1 MRNDHSNRNK
11 DNGNNHNKSTLR
23 RLGIVLFLFVLILG
37 CATAFAHPMGN
48 FSVNHYSKIKIGQQS
63 IEIQYLID
71 MAEIPTFQESRQFDL
86 TPKAD
91 DSNAVRYLDRQE
103 QLFKE
108 GLSLESDGQSVRLE
122 TLSRQIVFSDG
133 AGGLP
138 TMKIGFVF
146 RGQPGVSTGGHKL
159 SYIDNNFPG
168 RSGWKEIVVLG
179 DGVAIVD
186 SSAPASDRSHE
197 LSNYSSDA
205 LNSPPQQ
212 LSALADF
219 RTPPKG
225 SEPQLS
231 SAAIRTTSSRAIPP
245 PRPSAHQKSAPSL
258 PLQRQRRSSGVT
270 TSGVIASRVITS
282 GAITLSDPSAQS
294 SPRSMAASTVSPLS
308 LTTRAQNTPRSRFT
322 ELILTQGKLSFWVL
336 FSAALIAA
344 GLGALHALEPGH
356 GKTIVAAYLVGSRGT
371 ARHAVLLG
379 IVVTAAHTAGVYLL
393 GVLTLYASRYIVPEQ
408 LYPWLGAISGLSIAA
423 LGIFIFLRH
432 WTGETGEHSHA
443 PGEKHSHWFV
453 SMFKQA
459 TFKSTPTEP
468 ANRTAVSTD
477 TKPVE
482 HALSLRE
489 LCLLGITGGIV
500 PCPAALVVL
509 LSAFSLH
516 RIGFGLFLITAFSLG
531 LAAVLVTVGLMMVY
545 AKRVMST
552 RLRTGNTALRFLP
565 ILSSAFMI
573 LLGLGITASAV
584 ASVHIG
590 NGLLSQDF
598 LSHHFLSHDFLS
610 KDKLVPFVTV
620 ILLGLFLGMRH
631 STDADHVVAVSTIVS
646 RQRSIGSSATIG
658 LLWGL
663 GHTITIFLVGCAI
676 IIFGVVIPPRLGLS
690 MEFCVAL
697 MLVSL
702 GVLNLTGVMRRLT
715 ERLTPIKEPSA
726 TSQSMVSLCSYSTA
740 TRKRTPRFF
749 SRMQLR
755 LDRTIG
761 DRTIGKIGLYQTI
774 RPLIVGLVHG
784 LAGSAAVALLVLS
797 TIKSPLWST
806 AYLLV
811 FGFGTMVGMMFMT
824 AAISVPLVY
833 TGKRF
838 SRVNRHLAAISGL
851 ASMAFGMFL
860 VYHIGFVDGLFTS
873 QVHWIPQ

>member
-186 SSAPASDRSHE
+186 SAAPASDRSHA

-212 LSALADF
+212 LSALVDF

-258 PLQRQRRSSGVT
+258 PLQRQRRSSGGPA
-270 TSGVIASRVITS
+270 SGVIASRVIAS

-371 ARHAVLLG
+371 ATHAVLLG

-393 GVLTLYASRYIVPEQ
+393 GAATLYASRYIVPEQ
-408 LYPWLGAISGLSIAA
+408 LYPWLGAISGLSVAG

-432 WTGETGEHSHA
+432 WTGESVEHSHA
-443 PGEKHSHWFV
+443 PGEQHSHWFLA
-453 SMFKQA
+453 MFKPV
-459 TFKSTPTEP
+459 TPAEP
-468 ANRTAVSTD
+468 KIERT
-477 TKPVE
+477 
-482 HALSLRE
+482 LSLRE
-489 LCLLGITGGIV
+489 LCMLGITGGIV

-516 RIGFGLFLITAFSLG
+516 RIGFGLFLITAFSFG
-531 LAAVLVTVGLMMVY
+531 LAAVLVIVGLTMVY
-545 AKRVMST
+545 AKRVMSA
-552 RLRTGNTALRFLP
+552 RVRAGNAALRYLP
-565 ILSSAFMI
+565 LLSSAFMV
-573 LLGLGITASAV
+573 LLGVGITTSAV
-584 ASVHIG
+584 ALIPIWH
-590 NGLLSQDF
+590 GLPSTDR
-598 LSHHFLSHDFLS
+598 
-610 KDKLVPFVTV
+610 LVPLVTV

-646 RQRSIGSSATIG
+646 RQESIKSSATIG

-663 GHTITIFLVGCAI
+663 GHTLTIFLVGTAI

-697 MLVSL
+697 MLILL
-702 GVLNLTGVMRRLT
+702 GVLNLTGVMRWIT
-715 ERLTPIKEPSA
+715 ERFDGTKKE
-726 TSQSMVSLCSYSTA
+726 
-740 TRKRTPRFF
+740 
-749 SRMQLR
+749 
-755 LDRTIG
+755 
-761 DRTIGKIGLYQTI
+761 
-774 RPLIVGLVHG
+774 
-784 LAGSAAVALLVLS
+784 
-797 TIKSPLWST
+797 
-806 AYLLV
+806 
-811 FGFGTMVGMMFMT
+811 
-824 AAISVPLVY
+824 
-833 TGKRF
+833 
-838 SRVNRHLAAISGL
+838 
-851 ASMAFGMFL
+851 
-860 VYHIGFVDGLFTS
+860 
-873 QVHWIPQ
+873 